1 MMLKKIAAASL
12 LALVLIFSSALAQDR
27 QYAKDIIAKLAS
39 PQLHGRGYI
48 KKGDSK
54 AAHFIAREFKKDGL
68 ESFGKNYYQYYHM
81 PMNTHARQA
90 RHRCR

>member
-54 AAHFIAREFKKDGL
+54 AAHFKRIDWNHL
-68 ESFGKNYYQYYHM
+68 GKIIISITIC
-81 PMNTHARQA
+81 P
-90 RHRCR
+90 